1 MTTLSQRALTMKLS
15 TISFCLLV
23 SLLLIAT
30 GCMPSGRT
38 PPKIDFYTLEYDPPV
53 SPLTVALPVV
63 LDIPRFSIAPDYN
76 TARIVFKDTPFERNE
91 YAYHRW
97 HADPADLV
105 TAFLRRDFTRSGS
118 FLAVNDP
125 GMRLS
130 PTHVLSGS
138 VDAFYEQDHAEG
150 WESVLEVTVT
160 LSQADEPDVSQ
171 RILFQRCFQSVQPCP
186 TKSPSGVARAMSL
199 AMKDIS
205 QRILAEVTAALAR

>member
-1 MTTLSQRALTMKLS
+1 MKIS
-15 TISFCLLV
+15 TICFPFLV
-23 SLLLIAT
+23 SLLLVAT
-30 GCMPSGRT
+30 GCMAPGRT
-38 PPKIDFYTLEYDPPV
+38 APKIDFYTLEYDPHVLP
-53 SPLTVALPVV
+53 TNAALPVV

-76 TARIVFKDTPFERNE
+76 TVRIVFKDAPFERNE

-105 TAFLRRDFTRSGS
+105 TSFLRRDFTRSGC

-138 VDAFYEQDHAEG
+138 VDAFYEQDHADR
-150 WESVLEVTVT
+150 WESVLEMTVT
-160 LSQADEPDVSQ
+160 LSLADEPDVSR

-186 TKSPSGVARAMSL
+186 TKSPTGVAQAMSL

-205 QRILAEVTAALAR
+205 TRILADVTAALTQQ